1 MSDDRYKWR
10 VLGVVVFG
18 VFMVVLDTTVVNVA
32 FPTMREQF
40 HASLA
45 LSQWIVSLY
54 VLSLG
59 IVTPIAGYLSDRFG
73 IKRTY
78 LAGLALFALGSLG
91 SGLSPSLITLLIT
104 RAIQGIGGGV
114 ALPLGTAMLFGAFPP
129 EEQGLA
135 LGLYG
140 VALLVAPALGPILGG
155 YLVDRDLW
163 RWIFFINVPVGAIGV
178 GLGIFLLREHKQKKK
193 PKADPWG
200 VLTSIV
206 GFGSLLYAASIG
218 ADVGWSSRPVQIA
231 AVLGVVG
238 LAAFIFVELKVAE
251 DPLLDFDLFKRGVFL
266 NASLVG
272 WVTVMAL
279 FGAEFLMPIYL
290 QMVRG
295 RTAFQT
301 GLILLPLA
309 ATAAITTPIVGRIYD
324 RIGPRA
330 LVVLGF
336 SVLAVN
342 TWQLSQLT
350 GTTGIRWILF
360 LMALR
365 GFALGNTVQSTFAT
379 ALGTVAKERVSRGS
393 SLINSTRFVVQS
405 IAVAIFASIVATS
418 QSSATRQQQAQLQQM
433 PSDATRGVG
442 LCEVTKSSTA
452 VSDSTGAS
460 KQKLSGIGSPQ
471 SRACTETMHGF
482 ESAYR
487 ITFWF
492 ALLALALALFLPG
505 WPFGWEGRKGLQEG
519 AGSPQHDAAA

>member
-1 MSDDRYKWR
+1 MPVDRYKWR
-10 VLGVVVFG
+10 VLAVVVFG
-18 VFMVVLDTTVVNVA
+18 IFMVVLDTTVVNVA

-54 VLSLG
+54 VLALG

-73 IKRTY
+73 TKRTY

-91 SGLSPSLITLLIT
+91 SGLSPSLIALLCT
-104 RAIQGIGGGV
+104 RALQGVGGGI
-114 ALPLGTAMLFGAFPP
+114 ALPLGTAMLFNAFPP

-155 YLVDRDLW
+155 YLVDRELW
-163 RWIFFINVPVGAIGV
+163 RWIFFINVPVGVAGV
-178 GLGIFLLREHKQKKK
+178 VLGVFLLREKK
-193 PKADPWG
+193 PDREPKSDPWG
-200 VLTSIV
+200 LLTSII

-218 ADVGWSSRPVQIA
+218 ADAGWSSRPLQIA
-231 AVLGVVG
+231 GALGILG
-238 LAAFIFVELKVAE
+238 LAAFIYIELAVAE
-251 DPLLDFDLFKRGVFL
+251 DPLLDFALFKRGVFV
-266 NASLVG
+266 NATLVG

-309 ATAAITTPIVGRIYD
+309 LAAAITTPIAGRIYD

-336 SVLAVN
+336 SVLCVN
-342 TWQLSQLT
+342 TWQLSKLT
-350 GTTGIRWILF
+350 ATTGVGWILF
-360 LMALR
+360 LMAMR
-365 GFALGNTVQSTFAT
+365 GFALGNTVQSTYAT

-405 IAVAIFASIVATS
+405 IAVAIFASIVASS
-418 QSSATRQQQAQLQQM
+418 QSPATRQQQQRMQRLPAA
-433 PSDATRGVG
+433 ATRGIGV
-442 LCEVTKSSTA
+442 CEITSAAPTASSGG
-452 VSDSTGAS
+452 DGARAP
-460 KQKLSGIGSPQ
+460 SGVGSPS
-471 SRACTETMHGF
+471 SRACMETMRGF

-487 ITFWF
+487 LTFWF

-505 WPFGWEGRKGLQEG
+505 WPFGWAGRRALQDN
-519 AGSPQHDAAA
+519 PT